1 MKKCPPVRGCCPSDN
16 EEETVKEQPMSHNL
30 DSKQRAPRREFLVD
44 TPDYQGIS
52 RQFEPLQGLVTK
64 QLRRDETLQQ
74 QWLCESAISQSI
86 EELFAAH
93 EKLEFVIAG
102 WVDQAVLEYHSI
114 EQGNR
119 SCLARVL
126 DELDAYRPAE
136 NGDLCFY
143 VTDLEYDQVLV
154 TTFSF
159 EDQAISSTRYQ
170 QKR

>member
-1 MKKCPPVRGCCPSDN
+1 
-16 EEETVKEQPMSHNL
+16 MSYNL
-30 DSKQRAPRREFLVD
+30 DPIQRTPGREFLVD

-64 QLRRDETLQQ
+64 QLRRDESLQQ
-74 QWLCESAISQSI
+74 QWLCESAIRQSI
-86 EELFAAH
+86 EEFLAAH
-93 EKLEFVIAG
+93 SQLEFVIAG
-102 WVDQAVLEYHSI
+102 WVDQAVLEYHFI

-119 SCLARVL
+119 SCLSRVL
-126 DELDAYRPAE
+126 DELDTYRPAE
-136 NGDLCFY
+136 NGDVCFY
-143 VTDLEYDQVLV
+143 VTDLDYDQILV

>member
-1 MKKCPPVRGCCPSDN
+1 
-16 EEETVKEQPMSHNL
+16 MSHSL
-30 DSKQRAPRREFLVD
+30 DANQPIPRREFLVD

-52 RQFEPLQGLVTK
+52 RQFEPLHGLVTK
-64 QLRRDETLQQ
+64 QLRRDETLQH
-74 QWLCESAISQSI
+74 QWLSESAICQSI

-93 EKLEFVIAG
+93 DKLEYVIAG

-119 SCLARVL
+119 SCLAKLL
-126 DELDAYRPAE
+126 DQLDAYRPAE

-143 VTDLEYDQVLV
+143 MADLDYGQVLV

-159 EDQAISSTRYQ
+159 EDQAISATRYQ